1 MDEKYIAIKY
11 EKVYITDDLFAFKPV
26 GLIRGTYDKQ
36 INLFESNY
44 GELCASITCCDSGE
58 TNFFGFPIEVDIIKQ
73 QYPDLTEFYLF
84 NKYFTE
90 KSKDFCM
97 GYDDYKS
104 GKANIISFSYEDV
117 SKIFDSIVEGS
128 DIFSIVKSEEKN
140 KNKEEVPVEE
150 NDEEKIDLSGVK
162 NEKAKQLLNIAL
174 DKKQK
179 KPLTLVELRKEVK
192 SVIIGQDK
200 AVDDVTRTIMI
211 NEKSKNPK
219 NKSHMMI
226 VGPSGTGK
234 TEMINI
240 IAKKLD
246 IPFFKADA
254 TTYTKEGYRG
264 KSVYS
269 MFRGLIDA
277 AGGDIKKAQRGLL
290 IIDEIDKKS
299 IMKDDDGF
307 DASVLNGML
316 KFLDRDVI
324 EINKGH
330 GPHDDDILFDT
341 SNLTVIFMGA
351 FTDAYESKR
360 KENKKSIGFAP
371 TENNNKEKEDI
382 YLTREDLIKAGMP
395 TEFMGRISLITN
407 TRELELEDLVEILYK
422 SKGNTLKL
430 AEEFC
435 KDLGI
440 TLKYT
445 DGYIRR
451 IAEKSYKT
459 KTGARNLKS
468 LVNESLK
475 DAYDDVLTNNEN
487 IKTLKLTKKTAE
499 NSKEYCVE

>member
-1 MDEKYIAIKY
+1 MDEKYVAIKY
-11 EKVYITDDLFAFKPV
+11 EKVYITDDLYAFKPV
-26 GLIRGTYDKQ
+26 GLIKGNYDKGL
-36 INLFESNY
+36 NVFETNYADLCISITSSDY
-44 GELCASITCCDSGE
+44 GEL
-58 TNFFGFPIEVDIIKQ
+58 NYFGFPIEIKELKEQ
-73 QYPDLTEFYLF
+73 SDDLEEFYLL
-84 NKYFTE
+84 NKYFVE
-90 KSKDFCM
+90 KSEQFCI
-97 GYDDYKS
+97 GYYNVDN
-104 GKANIISFSYEDV
+104 GCTNVLTLSYEDV
-117 SKIFDSIVEGS
+117 CNIYDAGMRNLILETGNTQNEVT
-128 DIFSIVKSEEKN
+128 EEAQY
-140 KNKEEVPVEE
+140 ED
-150 NDEEKIDLSGVK
+150 DEYEDDFSGVK
-162 NEKAKQLLNIAL
+162 NEKAREMLKISV

-211 NEKSKNPK
+211 NEKSNNPK

-240 IAKKLD
+240 IAKKLN

-254 TTYTKEGYRG
+254 TAYTKEGYVG

-269 MFRGLIDA
+269 MFNGLIDA
-277 AGGDIKKAQRGLL
+277 ANGDVEKAQRGLL
-290 IIDEIDKKS
+290 IIDEIDKKLS
-299 IMKDDDGF
+299 TEKRDDVSGVD
-307 DASVLNGML
+307 VLNSML
-316 KFLDRDVI
+316 KFLDRDTI
-324 EINKGH
+324 EVDRGRGH
-330 GPHDDDILFDT
+330 SEEQILFDT

-351 FTDAYESKR
+351 FSDAYKDKQTS
-360 KENKKSIGFAP
+360 NKKFIGFAAAP
-371 TENNNKEKEDI
+371 EEKEVLDDT
-382 YLTREDLIKAGMP
+382 YLTKEDLIKAGMP
-395 TEFMGRISLITN
+395 AEFMGRISLVTN
-407 TRELELEDLVEILYK
+407 TRSLELEDLVEILYK
-422 SKGNTLKL
+422 SKGGALEL
-430 AEEFC
+430 AKEFC

-445 DGYIRR
+445 DGYIRK

-475 DAYDDVLTNNEN
+475 DAYDDVLINNEN